1 MIPFSKKIYLS
12 ITLST
17 ANTSRVQTSNS
28 VGRSLEEKSDKR
40 WMDHQP
46 AGPYSNIIRKE
57 FLERETKKRIH
68 ERESF
73 IFFQCGFVALN

>member
-57 FLERETKKRIH
+57 FLERETKKESMK
-68 ERESF
+68 ERASF
-73 IFFQCGFVALN
+73 SFSAALLH